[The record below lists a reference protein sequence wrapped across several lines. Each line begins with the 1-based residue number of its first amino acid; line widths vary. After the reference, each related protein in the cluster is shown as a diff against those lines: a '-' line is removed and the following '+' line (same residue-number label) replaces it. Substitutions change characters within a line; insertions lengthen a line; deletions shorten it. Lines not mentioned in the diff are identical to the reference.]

1 MADWMERSWELTE
14 IDLGRGLVSP
24 VPHTRVT
31 LGFEEGRVG
40 GSGGCNRYFGG
51 VEAGDDGSIRIHGL
65 GSTMMACLE
74 PIMAQEQAFFDL
86 LGRVDAVRRDGG
98 RLELLSAGS
107 PVLVFAELSS
117 SPEGEWRLWG
127 YHDGRQAIVTVE
139 TGTEITARLDDGTL
153 AGSAGCNRYR
163 ATYTIDGETIEIG
176 PAMTTRMACAPS
188 VMEQEARFLELLG
201 ETRAFEVRDGDTL
214 ELLGGAGERL
224 LRFHRL

>member
-1 MADWMERSWELTE
+1 
-14 IDLGRGLVSP
+14 V
-24 VPHTRVT
+24 
-31 LGFEEGRVG
+31 
-40 GSGGCNRYFGG
+40 GCNRYFGG

-98 RLELLSAGS
+98 RLELLAAGS

-139 TGTEITARLDDGTL
+139 TGTEITARLEDGTI

-163 ATYTIDGETIEIG
+163 APYAIDGETIEIG

-201 ETRAFEVRDGDTL
+201 EARAFEVRDGDTL

-224 LRFHRL
+224 LRFNRL